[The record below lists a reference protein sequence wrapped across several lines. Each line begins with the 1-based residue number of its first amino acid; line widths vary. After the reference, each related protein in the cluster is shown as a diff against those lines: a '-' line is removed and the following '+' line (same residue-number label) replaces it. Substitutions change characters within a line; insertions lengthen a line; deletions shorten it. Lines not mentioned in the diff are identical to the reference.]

1 LSSNARNVLIG
12 LTTVL
17 IAVMLVATGFLAR
30 VVTEPEASL
39 SAAAAATGAD
49 AGATPSA
56 SDAADFAIL
65 GEIAKV
71 LEGDFVDPSRVDPE
85 LLLNGAIL
93 GLFNTLNDPHSTYI
107 DPDTYALSHN
117 DFEGAFEGIG
127 ATVSQQDNYVVIVRT
142 IEDTPAERAGIL
154 AGDVILAVDGESA
167 ENWSVQQAVIRIRGP
182 RGTTVELKVRHTDG
196 SEETF
201 SIERDDI
208 PVASVDALPPG
219 GVLLDHDGNTVDEF
233 AYIRIRQFSRNTPTE
248 LLALIQEAEAQGK
261 LGLIIDVRSNPGGL
275 LNETVQIADM
285 FLDRGVIYS
294 QVDRAGNKRTAEASP
309 GTLTDLPVIILQ
321 DEFSAS
327 GSELFAAALQE
338 NGRAQV
344 VGTQSFGKGT
354 VNHAVELSNGGAVYV
369 SIARWLTPAGHQIEG
384 RGVTPDVEIALTLA
398 DIEAGRDV
406 AMFRAINLLRGEPI
420 PVSTATPTVTPAAT
434 ATTAP

>member
-1 LSSNARNVLIG
+1 LSTNARNVLIG

-30 VVTEPEASL
+30 IVTEPDAPAAI
-39 SAAAAATGAD
+39 AAAADSGDTSSGSGAE
-49 AGATPSA
+49 AA
-56 SDAADFAIL
+56 SDADFGIL
-65 GEIAKV
+65 AEIATV
-71 LEGDFVDPSRVDPE
+71 LENDFVDPTRVDPE
-85 LLLNGAIL
+85 LLLDGAIL
-93 GLFNTLNDPHSTYI
+93 GLFDTLNDPHSTYI
-107 DPDTYALSHN
+107 DPNTYALSEN

-182 RGTTVELKVRHTDG
+182 RGTTVELTVRHTDG
-196 SEETF
+196 TEETF
-201 SIERDDI
+201 AIERDDI
-208 PVASVDALPPG
+208 PVASVDSLPPG
-219 GVLLDHDGNTVDEF
+219 GVLLDQDGNTVDEY

-248 LLALIQEAEAQGK
+248 LLALIEEAEAQGK
-261 LGLIIDVRSNPGGL
+261 RGLIIDVRSNPGGL

-285 FLDRGVIYS
+285 FLDSGVIYS

-309 GTLTDLPVIILQ
+309 GTLTDLPVVILQ

-344 VGTQSFGKGT
+344 VGARSFGKGT
-354 VNHAVELSNGGAVYV
+354 VNHAVKLSNGGAVYV
-369 SIARWLTPAGHQIEG
+369 SIARWLTPAGHQIEA
-384 RGVTPDVEIALTLA
+384 RGVTPDVEIALTLE

-420 PVSTATPTVTPAAT
+420 PVATATPT
-434 ATTAP
+434 ATTTAAP

>member
-1 LSSNARNVLIG
+1 MSSNARNVLIG

-30 VVTEPEASL
+30 VVTEPEARL
-39 SAAAAATGAD
+39 SAAATATATGTGTAAAT
-49 AGATPSA
+49 
-56 SDAADFAIL
+56 SDTADFAVL
-65 GEIAKV
+65 GEIATV
-71 LEGDFVDPSRVDPE
+71 LENDFVDPSRVDPE

-93 GLFNTLNDPHSTYI
+93 GLFNTLDDPHSTYI
-107 DPDTYALSHN
+107 DPQTYALSHN

-154 AGDVILAVDGESA
+154 AGDIILAVDGESA

-182 RGTTVELKVRHTDG
+182 RGTTVEIKVRHTDG
-196 SEETF
+196 TEETF

-219 GVLLDHDGNTVDEF
+219 GVLLDQDGNPVDEY

-248 LLALIQEAEAQGK
+248 LLALIEAAKTQGK

-285 FLDRGVIYS
+285 FLDSGVIYS

-309 GTLTDLPVIILQ
+309 GSLTNLPVVILQ

-338 NGRAQV
+338 NGRARV
-344 VGTQSFGKGT
+344 VGMRSFGKGT

-384 RGVTPDVEIALTLA
+384 RGVTPDVEIALTLD

-420 PVSTATPTVTPAAT
+420 PVASPTPAAT
-434 ATTAP
+434 ATATP

>member
-1 LSSNARNVLIG
+1 MSSNARNVLIG

-30 VVTEPEASL
+30 IVTEPAVP
-39 SAAAAATGAD
+39 AATAATAD
-49 AGATPSA
+49 AEGDRSA
-56 SDAADFAIL
+56 SVTVAPSDAADFAIL
-65 GEIAKV
+65 AEIATV
-71 LEGDFVDPSRVDPE
+71 LENDFVDPSRVDAD
-85 LLLNGAIL
+85 LLLDGAIL

-107 DPDTYALSHN
+107 DPDTYALSRN

-182 RGTTVELKVRHTDG
+182 RGTTVDLTVRHTDG
-196 SEETF
+196 TEETF
-201 SIERDDI
+201 TIERDDI
-208 PVASVDALPPG
+208 PVASVDSLPPG
-219 GVLLDHDGNTVDEF
+219 GVLLDQDGNTVDEF

-248 LLALIQEAEAQGK
+248 LLALIEEAEDQGK
-261 LGLIIDVRSNPGGL
+261 RGLIIDVRSNPGGL

-285 FLDRGVIYS
+285 FLDSGVIYS

-309 GTLTDLPVIILQ
+309 GTLTDLPVVILQ

-344 VGTQSFGKGT
+344 VGARSFGKGT
-354 VNHAVELSNGGAVYV
+354 VNHAVDLSNGGAVYV

-384 RGVTPDVEIALTLA
+384 QGVTPDVGITLTLD

-406 AMFRAINLLRGEPI
+406 AIFRTINLLRGEPI
-420 PVSTATPTVTPAAT
+420 PVASETPTATATATP
-434 ATTAP
+434 